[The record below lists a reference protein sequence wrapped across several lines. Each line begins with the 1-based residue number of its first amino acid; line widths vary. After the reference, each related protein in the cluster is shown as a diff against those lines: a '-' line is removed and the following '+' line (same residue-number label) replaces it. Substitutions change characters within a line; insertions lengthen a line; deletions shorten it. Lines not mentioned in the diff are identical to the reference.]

1 MTFFAS
7 FCRWNRELF
16 LRGRRGRRV
25 LDEFVG
31 PRDEVF
37 HVRPVFMS
45 AVVLAPGEFT
55 VEQAG
60 VHGRH
65 FRGAIIFFFA
75 NIPRAQET
83 EDRSGGDP
91 RHVAALLVE
100 PIGVAVFGHAVT
112 DERETRRAQ
121 RDQLV
126 SINWQ
131 IARVPAAEG

>member
-1 MTFFAS
+1 MANDCLLVAALKRRLTKNHPRLRDKGRHLTPALSPIEAERVTFFAS

-55 VEQAG
+55 VEQA
-60 VHGRH
+60 
-65 FRGAIIFFFA
+65 
-75 NIPRAQET
+75 
-83 EDRSGGDP
+83 
-91 RHVAALLVE
+91 
-100 PIGVAVFGHAVT
+100 
-112 DERETRRAQ
+112 
-121 RDQLV
+121 
-126 SINWQ
+126 
-131 IARVPAAEG
+131 